1 MTSRVLGLLSFDIAE
16 SVAKDFKLT
25 EVDEERCAKIV
36 REHLTKIPISVQR
49 MIDAMIIGPE
59 SKPVR

>member
-16 SVAKDFKLT
+16 SIAKEFALT
-25 EVDEERCAKIV
+25 EADEERCAKIV
-36 REHLTKIPISVQR
+36 REQLAKVPISVQR

-59 SKPVR
+59 SKPAI